1 MKLKSKTL
9 LIIFLIV
16 IGCKNKAETS
26 SQFPIYNPTRID
38 LTNYKK
44 IDFNLY
50 KLMVPTEWNEND
62 VEGIDSYV
70 TQLITTDLDLISSDL
85 GWHSNSLD
93 TDSKV
98 SETTSE
104 YYRLNNKVIK
114 IVKPIKSG
122 TGITGV
128 YIKNL
133 WKKNG
138 EMEHFNLYGI
148 DLSEKSEKELLLV
161 ISTIEFKEF

>member
-16 IGCKNKAETS
+16 IGCKNKTETS
-26 SQFPIYNPTRID
+26 SYFPIYNPTGNELI
-38 LTNYKK
+38 NYKE

-50 KLMVPTEWNEND
+50 KIKVPKEWNKND

-70 TQLITTDLDLISSDL
+70 TQLITTDLDIISSDL
-85 GWHSNSLD
+85 GWYSYSLD

-133 WKKNG
+133 WKTDG

-148 DLSEKSEKELLLV
+148 DLSEKSEKELLLA